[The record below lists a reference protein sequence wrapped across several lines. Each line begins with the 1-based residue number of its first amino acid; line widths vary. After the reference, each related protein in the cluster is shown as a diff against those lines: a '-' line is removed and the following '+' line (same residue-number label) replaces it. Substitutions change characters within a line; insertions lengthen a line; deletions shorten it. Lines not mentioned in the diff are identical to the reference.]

1 MTYEAQERL
10 FKYVYLVLGVVF
22 FVSLFL
28 LAFMK
33 GVTPFNTN
41 LSWSDGSLVLTQSQA
56 GPAVGKRVAR
66 AGAVE
71 GQVIVYQVRESYR
84 EGGELYYRAEPVA
97 SPGTE
102 EVLAARSAQHV
113 VLATVPVLGLWVR
126 ALGNPVGALMLLGIP
141 LLTFALDL
149 VLTALGTSFLQGV
162 LMRIT
167 RIARA
172 VRYTRASRRAVVTA
186 EPAEAEEDVYEE
198 AYEEMA
204 ETTYSGPRTVP
215 QQFGMTVTLSRP
227 RRYSM

>member
-1 MTYEAQERL
+1 MTYEAQGRI
-10 FKYVYLVLGVVF
+10 FKYVYLALGAVF

-41 LSWSDGSLVLTQSQA
+41 LSWSDGSLVLTQFQA

-66 AGAVE
+66 AGSIE
-71 GQVIVYQVRESYR
+71 GQVLVYRVRDSYR
-84 EGGELYYRAEPVA
+84 EGGELYYRAEPA
-97 SPGTE
+97 AAPGTD
-102 EVLAARSAQHV
+102 EVIAARSAQHV
-113 VLATVPVLGLWVR
+113 VLATVPLLGFWVR
-126 ALGNPVGALMLLGIP
+126 ALGNPVGALVLLGIP

-149 VLTALGTSFLQGV
+149 ILTSLGAGFMRGV
-162 LMRIT
+162 MARVARTVGVVRRMRNGT
-167 RIARA
+167 RKTAA
-172 VRYTRASRRAVVTA
+172 A
-186 EPAEAEEDVYEE
+186 EPVEIEEDVYEE

-215 QQFGMTVTLSRP
+215 QQYGMTITLSRP

>member
-1 MTYEAQERL
+1 L

-28 LAFMK
+28 LTFMK

-71 GQVIVYQVRESYR
+71 GQVVVYQVRESYR
-84 EGGELYYRAEPVA
+84 EGGELSYRAEPVT

-102 EVLAARSAQHV
+102 EVLTARSAQHV
-113 VLATVPVLGLWVR
+113 VLATVPMLGFWVR

-149 VLTALGTSFLQGV
+149 ILTSLGSGFLRGV
-162 LMRIT
+162 LARVV
-167 RIARA
+167 RLARA
-172 VRYTRASRRAVVTA
+172 VRSVRRARRAAVVA
-186 EPAEAEEDVYEE
+186 EPLPREEDVYEE